1 MKTNKQLFTIILS
14 MLLCMASFDYA
25 YAGKFK
31 STMDIEALRESFENN
46 SDKDETRAKILQYAA
61 ELDKA
66 IANAPAYQ
74 EQKGQKIQAL
84 KNTIEKTDNA
94 DAKFSAMMELFNEY
108 RNLNYDSMY
117 VASLQMQKFARDI
130 KDRDKLAQA
139 MTAQAK
145 ALVLGGF
152 FRQTEHIIKQVDTT
166 GCSKQTQID
175 FLVTQ
180 FNMNFENGFYYRRVL
195 QDDTFY
201 NEMTRIESE
210 LKRLLPNGSILLK
223 SLEVKKAF
231 HSHEYEK
238 AVDISLSYLNRIPKN
253 TPEYSEWVGNLG
265 YTLMGAGA
273 LAESMKYMT
282 ESAIY
287 DIEQGSKSYPAIRKI
302 TEMFYVIG
310 DLKHAYK
317 YGIIAMDNY
326 KQFGSKY
333 RIAEISSYYPV
344 ISKWMYDTIEKKQ
357 NTMAVMTIVLSLI
370 VVLLIATIV
379 VIIKQQEAERRQKA
393 IIAKQNEELSKKRD
407 EIETFNKQ
415 LQESNKINNLIL
427 GRMLT
432 ANAGTMVNIEKYNK
446 DIARKLKVKD
456 YDGIRTMLDDIKSAD
471 IVGNSDIDKIILA
484 IFPNFV
490 AQFNS
495 MLKEETRKNDIST
508 LTPEMKIFALIRLG
522 IEKNEDI
529 ARCLD
534 YSVNT
539 IKSYKTKVLNNALLP
554 KEEFY
559 RTLKADVFTV
569 SPNL

>member
-1 MKTNKQLFTIILS
+1 MRTDKQLFHIIIT
-14 MLLCMASFDYA
+14 MLLCIASFDCTYA
-25 YAGKFK
+25 QKFK
-31 STMDIEALRESFENN
+31 STMDIEGLREKFDSSNN
-46 SDKDETRAKILQYAA
+46 KEETKASIEKLAAK
-61 ELDKA
+61 LDKA
-66 IANAPAYQ
+66 IANAPIYQ
-74 EQKGQKIQAL
+74 EQKEQKIHSL
-84 KNTIEKTDNA
+84 KATINKTDNA

-117 VASLQMQKFARDI
+117 VVSLQMQEFARKINDH
-130 KDRDKLAQA
+130 DKLTQA

-145 ALVLGGF
+145 TLILGGF
-152 FRQTEHIIKQVDTT
+152 FRQTEHVINLIDTT
-166 GCSKQTQID
+166 GCSKQTRID

-180 FNMNFENGFYYRRVL
+180 FNMNFENGFYYRKVL
-195 QDDTFY
+195 REDTFY
-201 NEMTRIESE
+201 NEMTRIERE
-210 LKRLLPNGSILLK
+210 LKQLLPNNSILLK
-223 SLEVKKAF
+223 SLEVKKSF
-231 HSHEYEK
+231 HLFEYEK
-238 AVDISLSYLNRIPKN
+238 AVNISLAYLNSIPKN
-253 TPEYSEWVGNLG
+253 TCEYSEWIGNLG
-265 YTLMGAGA
+265 YNLMGAGN

-287 DIEQGSKSYPAIRKI
+287 DIQQGSRSYPAIRKI
-302 TEMFYVIG
+302 TELFYVIG
-310 DLKHAYK
+310 DLDRAYK
-317 YGIIAMDNY
+317 YGLIAMDNY

-357 NTMAVMTIVLSLI
+357 KMMIAMTIVLSLI
-370 VVLLIATIV
+370 VVLLIATIII
-379 VIIKQQEAERRQKA
+379 IIKQQRAERRQKD
-393 IIAKQNEELSKKRD
+393 IIAKQNKELSNKRD
-407 EIETFNKQ
+407 EIESSNKH
-415 LQESNKINNLIL
+415 LQESNKITNLIL

-432 ANAGTMVNIEKYNK
+432 ANASTIVNIEKYNK
-446 DIARKLKVKD
+446 DIARKLKVRD
-456 YDGIRTMLDDIKSAD
+456 YDGIRTMLDEMKPVD

-490 AQFNS
+490 IQFNS
-495 MLKEETRKNDIST
+495 MLKESARKNDIST

-529 ARCLD
+529 AHCLD

-559 RTLKADVFTV
+559 KTLKADVFTV